1 MLDLRFVFVLTYL
14 YRQGE
19 NIKKPQN
26 SAKNPVFWQKQKF
39 NRKFKSGFCKY
50 TLYIQNLVEFSQKTP
65 ERRDRTMAKSIKEIM
80 IALNQV
86 LTTTVWVN
94 EDRQIVS
101 LADELQ
107 IGHNNAP
114 RSIEDLPRPSLV
126 GAYVSLQIRTDN
138 FDVAA
143 ETLDTKNL
151 ALRVK
156 EMVFTE
162 AKKIMD
168 AADGADKTSVARA
181 A

>member
-1 MLDLRFVFVLTYL
+1 M
-14 YRQGE
+14 Q
-19 NIKKPQN
+19 
-26 SAKNPVFWQKQKF
+26 KN
-39 NRKFKSGFCKY
+39 
-50 TLYIQNLVEFSQKTP
+50 
-65 ERRDRTMAKSIKEIM
+65 IKEIM

-94 EDRQIVS
+94 ADRQIVS
-101 LADELQ
+101 LADELK

-114 RSIEDLPRPSLV
+114 RSIDDLSRPSLV

-138 FDVAA
+138 FEVAA
-143 ETLDTKNL
+143 ETMETRDL

-156 EMVFTE
+156 EMVFAE

-168 AADGADKTSVARA
+168 AATVSETTRVAMA

>member
-1 MLDLRFVFVLTYL
+1 M
-14 YRQGE
+14 
-19 NIKKPQN
+19 P
-26 SAKNPVFWQKQKF
+26 KN
-39 NRKFKSGFCKY
+39 
-50 TLYIQNLVEFSQKTP
+50 
-65 ERRDRTMAKSIKEIM
+65 IKEIM

-101 LADELQ
+101 LADELK
-107 IGHNNAP
+107 IGKNNAP
-114 RSIEDLPRPSLV
+114 RSIEDLSRPSLV

-143 ETLDTKNL
+143 ESMETRDL

-156 EMVFTE
+156 EMVFSE
-162 AKKIMD
+162 AKKVMD
-168 AADGADKTSVARA
+168 ASDSSAKSGVAMA

>member
-1 MLDLRFVFVLTYL
+1 MT
-14 YRQGE
+14 
-19 NIKKPQN
+19 
-26 SAKNPVFWQKQKF
+26 KN
-39 NRKFKSGFCKY
+39 
-50 TLYIQNLVEFSQKTP
+50 
-65 ERRDRTMAKSIKEIM
+65 IKEIM

-101 LADELQ
+101 LADELK
-107 IGHNNAP
+107 IGKNNAP
-114 RSIEDLPRPSLV
+114 RSIEDLARASLV

-143 ETLDTKNL
+143 ESMETRDL

-156 EMVFTE
+156 EMVFAE

-168 AADGADKTSVARA
+168 ASTTSDNAHVAMA

>member
-1 MLDLRFVFVLTYL
+1 M
-14 YRQGE
+14 
-19 NIKKPQN
+19 
-26 SAKNPVFWQKQKF
+26 AKN
-39 NRKFKSGFCKY
+39 
-50 TLYIQNLVEFSQKTP
+50 
-65 ERRDRTMAKSIKEIM
+65 IKEIM

-94 EDRQIVS
+94 ADRQIVS
-101 LADELQ
+101 LSDELH
-107 IGHNNAP
+107 IGKNNAP
-114 RSIEDLPRPSLV
+114 RSIEDLSRSALI

-143 ETLDTKNL
+143 ESLETADL

-156 EMVFTE
+156 EMVFAE

-168 AADGADKTSVARA
+168 AGEVSDKKNTRMA

>member
-1 MLDLRFVFVLTYL
+1 MT
-14 YRQGE
+14 
-19 NIKKPQN
+19 
-26 SAKNPVFWQKQKF
+26 
-39 NRKFKSGFCKY
+39 
-50 TLYIQNLVEFSQKTP
+50 
-65 ERRDRTMAKSIKEIM
+65 KSIKEIM

-94 EDRQIVS
+94 EDRQIIS

-107 IGHNNAP
+107 IGNNNAP

-143 ETLDTKNL
+143 ESMDTKAL

-156 EMVFTE
+156 EMVFAE

-168 AADGADKTSVARA
+168 AADGTASQHVARA